1 MSRWLNKISIKTKV
15 ICVPLVQRQIITTA
29 KATENVIYAKGTKKM
44 YIFIIL
50 QLLENF
56 FRNTTHSTILK
67 REESSANLSKIVNRM
82 GNVLMQNIPK
92 IMFLSEDNDKYLSTN
107 KP

>member
-1 MSRWLNKISIKTKV
+1 M
-15 ICVPLVQRQIITTA
+15 A
-29 KATENVIYAKGTKKM
+29 KANIFSKM
-44 YIFIIL
+44 FL
-50 QLLENF
+50 VGVNF
-56 FRNTTHSTILK
+56 FRNNTHSTILK
-67 REESSANLSKIVNRM
+67 REGSSANLSKIVNRM